1 MPESPTPPGYRIFG
15 SPHRYLQGPA
25 ALEALPGW
33 SDQLGSRPL
42 FIADPFAWSLVH
54 ARLLNAYAGKSNAKA
69 QLDYVGFSGEITHQS
84 IRENVEKSKP
94 HLPSVIIAMGGG
106 KALDM
111 GKAVSHALGCPVI
124 TVPTIASTDAPT
136 SNSFAIYNDAH
147 RLIAVERMPR
157 NPYLVLVDTNIIAQA
172 PARFLRA
179 GIGDAIAKKFEGEA
193 AFHAGAS
200 SSYKTRPLRIGL
212 SIGDFCY
219 QTIRAFSTEAL
230 AAVEL
235 GQTSQALENVVEACI
250 LGSGLGFEN
259 TGLSV
264 AHAMTRGLMASPE
277 TCKSMHGEH
286 VAYGLLIQLFLE
298 ERPANFMDD
307 LLKFYEDIGLPRSL
321 AQLGQTSVLT
331 QETIDGIV
339 MPTLDAPHIVNA
351 PIPITRERMIA
362 AIQTLERRSRL

>member
-1 MPESPTPPGYRIFG
+1 MSDQNTSPGYRIFG

-33 SDQLGSRPL
+33 SDQLGGRPL
-42 FIADPFAWSLVH
+42 FITDALAWSLVH
-54 ARLLNAYAGKSNAKA
+54 ARLLNAYAGNGDVKA
-69 QLDYVGFSGEITHQS
+69 QLACVGFSGEITHQS
-84 IRENVEKSKP
+84 IRENVEKSAP
-94 HLPSVIIAMGGG
+94 HAPTVIIAIGGG

-136 SNSFAIYNDAH
+136 SNSFAIYNEAH
-147 RLIAVERMPR
+147 RLIAVERMSR
-157 NPYLVLVDTNIIAQA
+157 NPYLVLVDTGIIARA

-193 AFHAGAS
+193 AFHAGANS
-200 SSYKTRPLRIGL
+200 SHKTRPLRIGL

-219 QTIRAFSTEAL
+219 QTIRTFSAEAL
-230 AAVEL
+230 AAVDL
-235 GQTSQALENVVEACI
+235 GKTSQALENVVEACI

-259 TGLSV
+259 TGLSI

-277 TCKSMHGEH
+277 TRQAMHGEH
-286 VAYGLLIQLFLE
+286 VAYGLLIQLLLE
-298 ERPANFMDD
+298 TRPADFMDD

-321 AQLGQTSVLT
+321 AQLGQTSAIT
-331 QETIDGIV
+331 PEIIDGIV
-339 MPTLDAPHIVNA
+339 LPSLDAPHITNA
-351 PIPITRERMIA
+351 PIPISKARMIA
-362 AIQTLERRSRL
+362 AIETLERRSVQ